1 MTTRF
6 QCKNNVNIKRWMTSL
21 KEQQKKKLGRA
32 MEEAAREI
40 VQRTQ
45 GGREI
50 ENANFKAYTP
60 EYARYKAKTGR
71 GFKLEGWEK
80 RLNKSQQRKLIK
92 AKAAAGISITPDLTF
107 KGRMLANIRTK
118 VFEQGEKL
126 IGMIFFFSQAEGNKA
141 RWNQAIRPFFGL
153 SRAQRAAIVNKLK

>member
-21 KEQQKKKLGRA
+21 KEQQKKKLERA

-50 ENANFKAYTP
+50 EGGAFKDYSP
-60 EYARYKAKTGR
+60 EYKDFKMGVVSKNTAKWSRFMKAVKGKHR
-71 GFKLEGWEK
+71 PP
-80 RLNKSQQRKLIK
+80 
-92 AKAAAGISITPDLTF
+92 AAGRSGKVEI
-107 KGRMLANIRTK
+107 GRAH
-118 VFEQGEKL
+118 V
-126 IGMIFFFSQAEGNKA
+126 
-141 RWNQAIRPFFGL
+141 
-153 SRAQRAAIVNKLK
+153 